1 MCMKS
6 VAQPPAPCSHNS
18 PIKLHFISSD
28 TTQRDLRAL
37 RHTPPTSLDEIVT
50 FHHHCMTVRKMMNT
64 NNANHQDDNKYRY
77 LYKSKANALVS
88 CRRSSI
94 DVAREL
100 WGEMGAGDG
109 GLSPKALVALS
120 SLPRQ
125 YQQANQG
132 FSWSTSA
139 ATKNMGDVKVIAAN
153 AHQGDIKTKIFPTCM
168 VSNDDD
174 DDEEVATRINID
186 STKMSTESHLPSLTS
201 TSNKAILRAKIDEMS
216 WKLARTRA
224 RTGQSR
230 ILVQNHVPAKPSDS
244 FPADHDQS
252 CYPAKKKRRRD
263 AELADAPEGLWRH
276 FASEYVS

>member
-1 MCMKS
+1 MDKMTNGQIKKTPTI
-6 VAQPPAPCSHNS
+6 AQPPAPCSHNS

-28 TTQRDLRAL
+28 TKQRDL
-37 RHTPPTSLDEIVT
+37 RHTPPTSLDEIVLSIIIA
-50 FHHHCMTVRKMMNT
+50 CYSRKMMNT
-64 NNANHQDDNKYRY
+64 NNANRKQDDNNY

-139 ATKNMGDVKVIAAN
+139 ATKNMGDVKVVAAN

-174 DDEEVATRINID
+174 HDEEVATRINID
-186 STKMSTESHLPSLTS
+186 STKMPTESHLPSLTS

-216 WKLARTRA
+216 W
-224 RTGQSR
+224 
-230 ILVQNHVPAKPSDS
+230 
-244 FPADHDQS
+244 
-252 CYPAKKKRRRD
+252 
-263 AELADAPEGLWRH
+263 
-276 FASEYVS
+276 

>member
-1 MCMKS
+1 M
-6 VAQPPAPCSHNS
+6 A
-18 PIKLHFISSD
+18 
-28 TTQRDLRAL
+28 
-37 RHTPPTSLDEIVT
+37 
-50 FHHHCMTVRKMMNT
+50 VRKMMNT
-64 NNANHQDDNKYRY
+64 NNANRKDDNNY

-120 SLPRQ
+120 APQRQ
-125 YQQANQG
+125 YQEANQG
-132 FSWSTSA
+132 FSWSISA
-139 ATKNMGDVKVIAAN
+139 AAKNIGDVKVIAAN

-186 STKMSTESHLPSLTS
+186 STKMPTESHLPSLTS

-230 ILVQNHVPAKPSDS
+230 ILVQNHVPTKPP
-244 FPADHDQS
+244 FPADHDRS

-276 FASEYVS
+276 FASEYFS